1 MMATR
6 EAIMTALLAKLAASS
21 EYVSV
26 SRRNRAPET
35 ITPALSPALF
45 LFEDGEHYRREGP
58 WKPAVRSLM
67 AKAVIYNNVGP
78 NSNLV
83 PATVVNN
90 ALDALD
96 AALAVDDF
104 TRNACTLGGLVA
116 GVLIDGE
123 IVKAPGDV
131 TGAALAVVPIRVLL
145 P

>member
-1 MMATR
+1 MATR
-6 EAIMTALLAKLAASS
+6 EAIMNALLAKLAATA
-21 EYVSV
+21 EYVLV

-45 LFEDGEHYRREGP
+45 LFEDAEHYRREGP
-58 WKPAVRSLM
+58 SRAPVRSLI

-78 NSNLV
+78 NSNMV

-96 AALAVDDF
+96 AALVAD
-104 TRNACTLGGLVA
+104 NAALNTCTLGGLVN

-123 IVKAPGDV
+123 VVKAPGDV
-131 TGAALAVVPIRVLL
+131 TGVALAIVPIRILM